1 MKGNEKQIIN
11 FIKSVGKEVLTID
24 KSVFQNHIDLN
35 KLPNFKSLITLELSN
50 KKKEQA
56 QEPKQKPQEQE
67 QPKTHKNK
75 GFKL

>member
-1 MKGNEKQIIN
+1 MKGNEKKIID
-11 FIKSVGKEVLTID
+11 FIKSVGKEVITID

-50 KKKEQA
+50 KKKEQEQA
-56 QEPKQKPQEQE
+56 QAPKQKPQEQ
-67 QPKTHKNK
+67 PKPNKSK